1 MGGLHNTADGSQT
14 FDDLR
19 LLSLAVDATER
30 SILIL
35 GPDRCIVYTNRAFS
49 ELFGYTEV
57 EVLGKRPTEFLI
69 GPATNLVTYEGLRQ
83 AAWEGRAL
91 SDDVLL
97 YSKSGREIWV
107 STSVSP
113 ISDLDEN
120 DIKNCVIVL
129 VDITETKQI
138 QHLQQ
143 VVLEALVSGMS
154 LSAVADLLCRRV
166 EVIAPEVR
174 SSMVLVDS
182 AGLLH
187 PLASPSLPSQF
198 SLSIEGLAIGEN
210 AGSCGTAAYFG
221 QPVCVTDISSDPR
234 WKYYKS
240 MALPLGLRACWS
252 SPIKMRDGRV
262 AGTFAFYYSE
272 ERGPSP
278 LHKELVSACL
288 HLCMLAIER
297 DEAKVRIAQLS
308 HFDALTGLPNRTAF
322 YEQANELM
330 VRAND
335 KEIAFFAIDI
345 DHFKDINNALGHSV
359 GDRVLLETAYRLKK
373 FIHSLGIVSRTSG
386 DSFDIVVANCDVG
399 RAAFLADRIL
409 EVLGA
414 PIDVS
419 GLPLS
424 IAASIG
430 ISIGQGNS
438 VAPHIFA
445 EQALAAKHQA
455 KAAGRSCFRFYNPE
469 MNQLAKDRILF
480 GSALRE
486 AISTDS
492 LRLEYQPKIH
502 LETLDVIGVE
512 ALCRWT
518 DTELGEVSPSK
529 FIPLAE
535 EIGQIEAIGF
545 WALREAC
552 QQIVEWRR
560 RGLPIPSVAVNLTP
574 LHFLNSSLPVF
585 ITDLLAEF
593 NLPHS
598 CLTIEIT
605 EGVMENENP
614 QGLATARALH
624 QIGVALSMDD
634 FGTGFSSLARL
645 TLLPLKELKLDRS
658 FIRDFETDPSARAVT
673 TAVIS
678 LGRSLGMTVISEGVE
693 SEKQA
698 QWLTSLGC
706 EFAQGY
712 LFGKPMGPAQL
723 ESWIL
728 ARTACQPAQYEKILA

>member
-1 MGGLHNTADGSQT
+1 MGGLYNTSDGSQA

-19 LLSLAVDATER
+19 LLSFAVNATDR

-35 GPDRCIVYTNRAFS
+35 GPDHCIVYANRAFS
-49 ELFGYTEV
+49 ELFGYAEA
-57 EVLGKRPTEFLI
+57 EVLGKRPTEFLP
-69 GPATNLVTYEGLRQ
+69 GPATNPVTYEALRR
-83 AAWEGRAL
+83 AAWEDRPL
-91 SDDVLL
+91 NDDVLL

-113 ISDLDEN
+113 IRDSEDHA
-120 DIKNCVIVL
+120 KNCVIVL
-129 VDITETKQI
+129 VDITEAKQI
-138 QHLQQ
+138 QQLQQ
-143 VVLEALVSGMS
+143 VVLEAVVSGMS

-166 EVIAPEVR
+166 EAIAPEVR

-182 AGLLH
+182 SGLLH
-187 PLASPSLPSQF
+187 PLASPSLPAQF
-198 SLSIEGLAIGEN
+198 SLSIEGLSIGEN
-210 AGSCGTAAYFG
+210 AGSCGTAAYLG
-221 QPVCVTDISSDPR
+221 QPVCVTDINSDPR

-297 DEAKVRIAQLS
+297 DEARVRIAQLS
-308 HFDALTGLPNRTAF
+308 HFDTLTGLPNRTAF
-322 YEQANELM
+322 YEQANELL

-335 KEIAFFAIDI
+335 KEVAFFAIDI

-386 DSFDIVVANCDVG
+386 DSFDIVVAGCDVG

-430 ISIGQGNS
+430 ISVAQGNS

-455 KAAGRSCFRFYNPE
+455 KAAGRACFRFYSPE

-486 AISTDS
+486 AISADS

-518 DTELGEVSPSK
+518 DSQLGEVSPSK

-552 QQIVEWRR
+552 RQIVEWRR
-560 RGLPIPSVAVNLTP
+560 RSLPIPSVAVNLTP
-574 LHFLNSSLPVF
+574 LHFLNSSLPAF

-593 NLPHS
+593 DLPPS

-605 EGVMENENP
+605 ESVMENENP

-712 LFGKPMGPAQL
+712 LFGRPMEPAQL
-723 ESWIL
+723 ESWLL
-728 ARTACQPAQYEKILA
+728 ARTASQPAQYEKILA

>member
-1 MGGLHNTADGSQT
+1 MGGLHSTADGSQT

-19 LLSLAVDATER
+19 LLSFAVNATDR

-35 GPDRCIVYTNRAFS
+35 GPDHRIVYTNRAFT
-49 ELFGYTEV
+49 ELFGYVEA
-57 EVLGKRPTEFLI
+57 EVLGKRPTEFLP
-69 GPATNLVTYEGLRQ
+69 GPATNLVTYEGLRR
-83 AAWEGRAL
+83 AAWEDRAL

-113 ISDLDEN
+113 IRDGEN
-120 DIKNCVIVL
+120 HAKHCVIVL
-129 VDITETKQI
+129 VDITEAKQI

-143 VVLEALVSGMS
+143 VVLEAVVSGMA
-154 LSAVADLLCRRV
+154 LADVADLLCRRV
-166 EVIAPEVR
+166 EIIAPEVR

-182 AGLLH
+182 DGFLH
-187 PLASPSLPSQF
+187 PLASPSLPSQY
-198 SLSIEGLAIGEN
+198 SVSIEGLAIGDN
-210 AGSCGTAAYFG
+210 AGSCGTAAFLG

-234 WKYYKS
+234 WDLYKA
-240 MALPLGLRACWS
+240 MALPLGIRACWS

-262 AGTFAFYYSE
+262 AGTFAFYYFE

-308 HFDALTGLPNRTAF
+308 HFDTLTGLPNRSAF
-322 YEQANELM
+322 YEQANELL
-330 VRAND
+330 VHTGD
-335 KEIAFFAIDI
+335 KEVAFFAIDI

-373 FIHSLGIVSRTSG
+373 LIHTLGIVSRTAG
-386 DSFDIVVANCDVG
+386 DSFDIAMAGCDVG
-399 RAAFLADRIL
+399 RAAFLAERIL

-424 IAASIG
+424 IAASVG
-430 ISIGQGNS
+430 ISVAEGNGA
-438 VAPHIFA
+438 APHIFA

-455 KAAGRSCFRFYNPE
+455 KAAGRACFRFYSPE

-486 AISTDS
+486 AISADS

-518 DTELGEVSPSK
+518 DSQLGEVSPSK

-552 QQIVEWRR
+552 RQIVEWRH

-574 LHFLNSSLPVF
+574 LHFLNSSLPAF

-593 NLPHS
+593 NLPPS
-598 CLTIEIT
+598 CLTVEIT
-605 EGVMENENP
+605 ESVMENENP
-614 QGLATARALH
+614 QGLETARALH

-645 TLLPLKELKLDRS
+645 TRLPLTELKLDRS

-693 SEKQA
+693 SEEQA

-712 LFGKPMGPAQL
+712 LFGRPMGPAQL

-728 ARTACQPAQYEKILA
+728 GRTAYQPDRYEKIPA